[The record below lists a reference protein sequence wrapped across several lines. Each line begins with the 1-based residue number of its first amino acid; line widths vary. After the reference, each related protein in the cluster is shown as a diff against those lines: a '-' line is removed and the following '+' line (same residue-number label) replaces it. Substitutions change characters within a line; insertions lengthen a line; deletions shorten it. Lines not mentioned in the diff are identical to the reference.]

1 MIGVADLP
9 STSGITSITP
19 FNNTINW
26 NHNEEYNFLFDSDDL
41 SQLPDA
47 TYRLCSAS
55 IPFGIKLEAN
65 IVVQVFNDFTLRVKM
80 HHIKFYTSDGP
91 LTMETARAILDSKT
105 TSASTGISGLD
116 DFAYSLELPMMI
128 TVKRGRFRKITVSK
142 SEPEIVTQ
150 IKMSLVEELQNV
162 NSSLHLKN
170 PKTRFP
176 MTSIL
181 QLPSELKQLEV
192 LFMNK

>member
-1 MIGVADLP
+1 MIGVTDLP
-9 STSGITSITP
+9 PKSGITSITP
-19 FNNTINW
+19 FNDTINW
-26 NHNEEYNFLFDSDDL
+26 NRNEEYNFLFESGDL

-65 IVVQVFNDFTLRVKM
+65 IMVQVFDDFTLRVKM
-80 HHIKFYTSDGP
+80 NHIEFYTSAGP
-91 LTMETARAILDSKT
+91 ASIETARTILDSKT
-105 TSASTGISGLD
+105 TSSGTSISGFD
-116 DFAYSLELPMMI
+116 GFEISLEEPMMI

-162 NSSLHLKN
+162 NSSLRLKN
-170 PKTRFP
+170 PKKNA
-176 MTSIL
+176 MKEIL
-181 QLPSELKQLEV
+181 ELPSQPKQVEI
-192 LFMNK
+192 